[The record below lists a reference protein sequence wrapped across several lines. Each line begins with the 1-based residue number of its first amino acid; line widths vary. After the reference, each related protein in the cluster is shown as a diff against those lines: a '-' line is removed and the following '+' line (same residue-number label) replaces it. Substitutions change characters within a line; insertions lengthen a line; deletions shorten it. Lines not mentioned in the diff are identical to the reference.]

1 LHFSVAYLNAKN
13 VMRRSPRRIPVR
25 YAIPGAQSFRI
36 PATYWTSLA
45 NLTFVFMVMLKV
57 FHIIV
62 LVEMIFVAGKRLDL
76 VKYGAKQIILYATV
90 AKIMK
95 RCFGP
100 L

>member
-1 LHFSVAYLNAKN
+1 
-13 VMRRSPRRIPVR
+13 
-25 YAIPGAQSFRI
+25 
-36 PATYWTSLA
+36 
-45 NLTFVFMVMLKV
+45 MVMLKV